1 MQGKKWPNSESV
13 KRCRFCYAKIQ
24 GDPNAAPNA
33 ATGAA
38 TGTATVSTSST
49 STSGTSTNNV
59 DVAESVKEE

>member
-1 MQGKKWPNSESV
+1 M

-38 TGTATVSTSST
+38 TGAASVSTSST

>member
-1 MQGKKWPNSESV
+1 M

-33 ATGAA
+33 ATGTA
-38 TGTATVSTSST
+38 TVSTTVSTSST

>member
-1 MQGKKWPNSESV
+1 M

-24 GDPNAAPNA
+24 GDPNAA
-33 ATGAA
+33 TGTA